1 MRRDLDYP
9 DWAAMLS
16 AFAFAAEDPA
26 FVVAFARQWPFSAA
40 VATAPKTPA
49 ESGAMLP
56 GLQADS
62 ELALEIAEEVLSFAV
77 PPDAG
82 LAPHNEPA
90 VLVTAAAKAVPDP
103 DDHTSSAAPGC
114 RPTHMGR
121 WGTRIVYA
129 IPIGGTR
136 IVYATPI
143 GGAASGNCFAPC

>member
-16 AFAFAAEDPA
+16 SLAFGAEDPA
-26 FVVAFARQWPFSAA
+26 FVVAFARPRPSSAA

-49 ESGAMLP
+49 ERAAMLS
-56 GLQADS
+56 GSEADT

-82 LAPHNEPA
+82 LAPDSEPA

-103 DDHTSSAAPGC
+103 DNHTSSAAAGC
-114 RPTHMGR
+114 RPTKMGR
-121 WGTRIVYA
+121 SRTRGTRTVETKA
-129 IPIGGTR
+129 KRMTS
-136 IVYATPI
+136 
-143 GGAASGNCFAPC
+143 SGHCFAPC